1 MSPASLRRYRAER
14 LLREE
19 FRALSACVLASAR
32 GSLRACRAEL
42 DESDL
47 EACYAQAWQGL
58 YAATLG
64 GQRIVNPAGWLA
76 TVTFRRAIDEYRSRA
91 RTGLRDRTSQLAPDA
106 REGAVGAGDAA
117 GSGPQCDIASQL
129 DQRRK
134 LRDLFE
140 ALRLQL
146 SVREQQAA
154 TLCYLQGLSRSQAA
168 RTMGVSEA
176 RMRKLMEGTGSGRP
190 GVAAKVTALLDT
202 IGEGEW
208 CAAQGSLMRGL
219 AYGILDP
226 AGERHRLALIHTSAC
241 PACRAYVA
249 SLRGLAALL
258 PPAPSLL
265 PLLLAGGAGAKA
277 TGLGAG
283 LARGA
288 AWGPGMEAASGG
300 GATSAAPHGT
310 GAGGAL
316 FGPGAMSPAAAG
328 AGAAGAGAAGGGWLL
343 AGGGVSAKLAAGC
356 LLALGVGAGCAVLGT
371 SHGAAWSSSRAHA
384 RARAERASRGS
395 ASAAAPAAELRR
407 RASPAPGAAGSAP
420 AITTPVRSPAA
431 SSRASREFGPEQV
444 GAPSGGRPARPSHS
458 PAAPTAVAA
467 SSASGSAEF
476 APGASPSTSAAAAA
490 RGSTVT
496 RSSGAS
502 SAAQREFSPG

>member
-1 MSPASLRRYRAER
+1 VSPASLRRDRAER

-19 FRALSACVLASAR
+19 FRALRACVLASAR
-32 GSLRACRAEL
+32 GSLRACGAEL

-91 RTGLRDRTSQLAPDA
+91 RTGLRDRTS
-106 REGAVGAGDAA
+106 
-117 GSGPQCDIASQL
+117 
-129 DQRRK
+129 
-134 LRDLFE
+134 
-140 ALRLQL
+140 
-146 SVREQQAA
+146 
-154 TLCYLQGLSRSQAA
+154 
-168 RTMGVSEA
+168 
-176 RMRKLMEGTGSGRP
+176 
-190 GVAAKVTALLDT
+190 
-202 IGEGEW
+202 
-208 CAAQGSLMRGL
+208 QGSLMRGL

-300 GATSAAPHGT
+300 GAPSGAPPGP
-310 GAGGAL
+310 GAGGAV
-316 FGPGAMSPAAAG
+316 FGPGAMS
-328 AGAAGAGAAGGGWLL
+328 
-343 AGGGVSAKLAAGC
+343 
-356 LLALGVGAGCAVLGT
+356 
-371 SHGAAWSSSRAHA
+371 
-384 RARAERASRGS
+384 
-395 ASAAAPAAELRR
+395 
-407 RASPAPGAAGSAP
+407 
-420 AITTPVRSPAA
+420 
-431 SSRASREFGPEQV
+431 
-444 GAPSGGRPARPSHS
+444 
-458 PAAPTAVAA
+458 
-467 SSASGSAEF
+467 
-476 APGASPSTSAAAAA
+476 
-490 RGSTVT
+490 
-496 RSSGAS
+496 
-502 SAAQREFSPG
+502 